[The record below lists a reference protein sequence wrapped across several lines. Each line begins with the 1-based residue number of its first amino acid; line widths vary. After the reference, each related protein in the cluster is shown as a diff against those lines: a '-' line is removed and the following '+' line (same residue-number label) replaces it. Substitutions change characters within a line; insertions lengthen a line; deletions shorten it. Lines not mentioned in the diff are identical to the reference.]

1 MEWMEANGINTNPD
15 SKDFGKGSDCTM
27 LTLRKYME
35 RTMYF
40 HKEGKRLIAANR
52 TKANPQSNIVILGGV
67 TSEPNS
73 EKGLGR
79 RAYVYSLRVN
89 APVNADVASSTPR
102 KARKVRKSR
111 TATVTAPSDVSV
123 ETKRYEELKA
133 ILATPSAPLP
143 VEKPAEQPVTVTVPA
158 VTITLTPEAA
168 PVPVIPADPAP
179 APAPEAAPVVLPV
192 AQESANAEAATPVC
206 QPETVPVTT

>member
-1 MEWMEANGINTNPD
+1 
-15 SKDFGKGSDCTM
+15 
-27 LTLRKYME
+27 
-35 RTMYF
+35 MYF